1 MPEEL
6 HSHTSIEWAL
16 KRDRLIVIAG
26 LAAVSLVAWA
36 YMFYL
41 AGKMGNMKVGM
52 DMALPQID
60 PWGMM
65 DLLLTFFMWTVMMV
79 AMMVPSVSPMVLL
92 LATMN
97 RQRFPE
103 RSPLA
108 PTAIFMLGY
117 LIVWTLFSLM
127 ATLAQW
133 GLHRAALLSSTMVS
147 TSPILGAALLIAAG
161 LFQWTPLKSACLK
174 HCRSPLEFLPR
185 NWRKGTGGSLLM
197 GLRHGG
203 VCTGCCWVL
212 MALLFVARVMNL
224 LWVGLI
230 AIFVLAEKIFPRGD
244 VMGRAAGGVL
254 VLAGLILLAGTC
266 IGFRDEVPLA
276 PR

>member
-1 MPEEL
+1 MPEQL

-92 LATMN
+92 LATIN

-103 RSPLA
+103 RSPVA

-133 GLHRAALLSSTMVS
+133 GLHSAALLSSTMVS

-174 HCRSPLEFLPR
+174 HCRSPLEFLTR

-212 MALLFVARVMNL
+212 MALLFVAGVMNL

-244 VMGRAAGGVL
+244 LMGRAAGGVL
-254 VLAGLILLAGTC
+254 VLAGLILLAGTMHR
-266 IGFRDEVPLA
+266 FS
-276 PR
+276 